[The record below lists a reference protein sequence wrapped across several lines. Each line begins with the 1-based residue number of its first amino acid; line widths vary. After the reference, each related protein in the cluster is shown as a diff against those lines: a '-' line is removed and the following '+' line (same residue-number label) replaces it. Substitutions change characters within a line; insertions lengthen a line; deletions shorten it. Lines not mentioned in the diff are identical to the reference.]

1 MTGTW
6 RAYSC
11 TLRSGRFLRRLV
23 VRASP
28 KKEETSSGTALAFR
42 GSVRSLELARRRAL
56 CVWLQAGIAG

>member
-6 RAYSC
+6 RAFSC
-11 TLRSGRFLRRLV
+11 TLRSGRFLRRLA

-42 GSVRSLELARRRAL
+42 GTVRSLKLARGRAP